1 MSFNKEDMKKVVIY
15 ARVSTLNQDY
25 QRQINDL
32 TDFANK
38 NGMAV
43 DCVFAEKVSGMKRQD
58 ERPELLRMVDYVK
71 NNNIDCALVSE
82 VSRLHRTQLGLLE
95 TISLLNENK
104 ISVYIQNLNI
114 ETLTEDKK
122 VNPMAQLLVSLLS
135 EIANLEKSYIRERM
149 QSGYRNHLAKGLSVG
164 RKVGFRKSEQVM
176 KDQYSEDIKLLKK
189 GYSLRNI
196 TKITGTSVNTLRKVK
211 AIM

>member
-1 MSFNKEDMKKVVIY
+1 MKRVVIY
-15 ARVSTLNQDY
+15 ARVSTMTQDY
-25 QRQINDL
+25 QRQISDL
-32 TDFANK
+32 TDFANR
-38 NGMAV
+38 NDMTV
-43 DCVFAEKVSGMKRQD
+43 DCIFAEKVSGAKRQE
-58 ERPELLRMVDYVK
+58 ERPELLKMIDYVNSNK
-71 NNNIDCALVSE
+71 IETVLVSE

-135 EIANLEKSYIRERM
+135 EIANLEKGNIRERM
-149 QSGYRNHLAKGLSVG
+149 QSGYNNFINNGGKVG
-164 RKVGFRKSEQVM
+164 RKEGYRKSSEEM
-176 KDQYSEDIKLLKK
+176 KMQYIEEIKLLKK

-196 TKITGTSVNTLRKVK
+196 QKITSTSVNTLRKVK
-211 AIM
+211 SLI

>member
-1 MSFNKEDMKKVVIY
+1 MKRVVIY
-15 ARVSTLNQDY
+15 ARVSTLNQDFN
-25 QRQINDL
+25 RQINDL
-32 TDFANK
+32 TDFAKRND
-38 NGMAV
+38 MIV
-43 DCVFAEKVSGMKRQD
+43 DCVFAEKVSGTKRQE
-58 ERPELLRMVDYVK
+58 ERPELLRMIDYVNSNK
-71 NNNIDCALVSE
+71 IEKVLVSE

-135 EIANLEKSYIRERM
+135 EIANLEKGNIRERM
-149 QSGYRNHLAKGLSVG
+149 QSGYKAHLAKGLSVG
-164 RKVGFRKSEQVM
+164 RKIGYRKDNEAM
-176 KDQYSEDIKLLKK
+176 KEEYTEDIKLLRK

-196 TKITGTSVNTLRKVK
+196 QKITGTSVNTLRKVK

>member
-1 MSFNKEDMKKVVIY
+1 MKVCIY
-15 ARVSTLNQDY
+15 ARVSTMTQDY
-25 QRQINDL
+25 QRQISDL
-32 TDFANK
+32 TDFANR
-38 NGMAV
+38 NDMTV
-43 DCVFAEKVSGMKRQD
+43 DCIFAEKVSGTKRQE
-58 ERPELLRMVDYVK
+58 ERPELLRMIDYVNSNRIEK
-71 NNNIDCALVSE
+71 VLVSE

-122 VNPMAQLLVSLLS
+122 VNPMAQLLISLLS
-135 EIANLEKSYIRERM
+135 EIANLEKGNIRERM
-149 QSGYRNHLAKGLSVG
+149 QSGYQNFIKNGGSVG
-164 RKVGFRKSEQVM
+164 RKIGYRKDAETLKS
-176 KDQYSEDIKLLKK
+176 QYSEDIKLLKK

-211 AIM
+211 SLI

>member
-1 MSFNKEDMKKVVIY
+1 MKKVVIY
-15 ARVSTLNQDY
+15 ARVSTLSQDY

-32 TDFANK
+32 TDFAYK
-38 NGMAV
+38 NGMSV

-58 ERPELLRMVDYVK
+58 ERPELLRMIDYVK

-104 ISVYIQNLNI
+104 ASVYIQNLNI

-122 VNPMAQLLVSLLS
+122 VNPIAQLLVSLLS
-135 EIANLEKSYIRERM
+135 EIANLEKNYIRERM
-149 QSGYRNHLAKGLSVG
+149 QSGFKAHIAKGLSVG
-164 RKVGFRKSEQVM
+164 RKVGYKKDNEAM
-176 KDQYSEDIKLLKK
+176 KVQYNEDIKLLKK

-196 TKITGTSVNTLRKVK
+196 QKITGTSVNTLRKVK
-211 AIM
+211 SII

>member
-1 MSFNKEDMKKVVIY
+1 MKRVVIY
-15 ARVSTLNQDY
+15 ARVSTLSQDY

-38 NGMAV
+38 NGMTV
-43 DCVFAEKVSGMKRQD
+43 DCVFAERVSGIKRQG
-58 ERPELLRMVDYVK
+58 ERPELLRMIDYVK
-71 NNNIDCALVSE
+71 NNSIDCVLVSE

-135 EIANLEKSYIRERM
+135 EIANLEKNYIRERM
-149 QSGYRNHLAKGLSVG
+149 QSGYKSHLSNGGSVG
-164 RKVGFRKSEQVM
+164 RKVGYKKSDETM
-176 KDQYSEDIKLLKK
+176 KIQYTEDIKLLKK

-196 TKITGTSVNTLRKVK
+196 QKITGTSVNTLRKVK
-211 AIM
+211 TII

>member
-1 MSFNKEDMKKVVIY
+1 MKKVVIY
-15 ARVSTLNQDY
+15 ARVSTSSQDY
-25 QRQINDL
+25 QRQVNDL

-38 NGMAV
+38 NGMSV
-43 DCVFAEKVSGMKRQD
+43 DFVFAEKVSGMKRQD
-58 ERPELLRMVDYVK
+58 ERPELLRMIDYIK
-71 NNNIDCALVSE
+71 NNDIDCALISE

-135 EIANLEKSYIRERM
+135 EIANLEKTYIRERM
-149 QSGYRNHLAKGLSVG
+149 QSGYKNHLAKGLPVG
-164 RKVGFRKSEQVM
+164 RKVGYRKNNEAMKEQ
-176 KDQYSEDIKLLKK
+176 YTEDIKLLRK

-196 TKITGTSVNTLRKVK
+196 QKITGTSVNTLRKVK
-211 AIM
+211 AIL